1 MKKLKIKNKFLPKIL
16 LGVKINIL
24 LIANSYAGG
33 YSSSLYSTSGLGNAY
48 SGSATGSHDIS
59 DVFFNPAVTAGL
71 DKSEVILSGSFL
83 SLSIDPDLMQSNF
96 AANGTETRNVGTRKF
111 IPAFYASTPLNKNT
125 SLNFAV
131 TTPFGLETRYNRNW
145 VGKYRAVDSSISTIN
160 FNPSLAYKI
169 NDKLSFGAGLVAQ
182 QYEVELTKKAILN
195 ALTLAE
201 GFGRL
206 KGNDWGY
213 GFNLGALYK
222 ISSNSNIG
230 IGYRSAIKHNLKGI
244 VSVNDNLM
252 VSKFKSN
259 TSTPESITI
268 GASQNLTS
276 NFQILSDITWTRWSR
291 LKSLRVT
298 TNNPYLDSNSKY
310 NWNNSVLYSI
320 GSNYKIGS
328 KDIFRFGLA
337 YEKDAVNDRNREPT
351 VPNGDKYWVT
361 AGINHKFENNL
372 QLDFTYAYQKYKTNN
387 IRINEIGNNQGTLNG
402 KYKLR
407 ADVISL
413 ALRKQF

>member
-1 MKKLKIKNKFLPKIL
+1 
-16 LGVKINIL
+16 
-24 LIANSYAGG
+24 
-33 YSSSLYSTSGLGNAY
+33 
-48 SGSATGSHDIS
+48 
-59 DVFFNPAVTAGL
+59 
-71 DKSEVILSGSFL
+71 
-83 SLSIDPDLMQSNF
+83 
-96 AANGTETRNVGTRKF
+96 
-111 IPAFYASTPLNKNT
+111 
-125 SLNFAV
+125 
-131 TTPFGLETRYNRNW
+131 
-145 VGKYRAVDSSISTIN
+145 
-160 FNPSLAYKI
+160 
-169 NDKLSFGAGLVAQ
+169 
-182 QYEVELTKKAILN
+182 
-195 ALTLAE
+195 
-201 GFGRL
+201 
-206 KGNDWGY
+206 
-213 GFNLGALYK
+213 
-222 ISSNSNIG
+222 
-230 IGYRSAIKHNLKGI
+230 
-244 VSVNDNLM
+244 
-252 VSKFKSN
+252 
-259 TSTPESITI
+259 PESITI

-298 TNNPYLDSNSKY
+298 TNNPLLDSNSKY

-372 QLDFTYAYQKYKTNN
+372 QLDFTYAYQKYKANN
-387 IRINEIGNNQGTLNG
+387 IYINEIGNNQGTLNG